1 MMLPSIEKR
10 SGFHTDCPHCGVRKV
25 AFTFPLGSLYPYM
38 IGGANLMAT
47 LAVCGNCDRPVMA
60 TFGGNNSA
68 RDFLRHPKRLDPS
81 SEPAVPSHTENS
93 VARRYKEALANM
105 SSGSRES
112 AIIMLRKTL
121 QLALRDGPKDRRSL
135 VEQIRAAAKAGTISK
150 ELAASADVVRLGG
163 NVAAHED
170 TIFSHDEVIA
180 LKDFTEMVLIYL
192 FTLPGMLDEWK
203 KRMETKKGRAKAHAR
218 RPPL

>member
-1 MMLPSIEKR
+1 
-10 SGFHTDCPHCGVRKV
+10 
-25 AFTFPLGSLYPYM
+25 
-38 IGGANLMAT
+38 MAT
-47 LAVCGNCDRPVMA
+47 LAACGNCDRPVMA
-60 TFGGNNSA
+60 TFGGNNA
-68 RDFLRHPKRLDPS
+68 TRDFLRHPERLDPS
-81 SEPAVPSHTENS
+81 SEPVVPNHTKNS
-93 VARRYKEALANM
+93 VARRYREALANM

-112 AIIMLRKTL
+112 AVIMFRKTL

-135 VEQIRAAAKAGTISK
+135 VDQIRAAAKAGTISK

-170 TIFSHDEVIA
+170 TIFYHDEVIA
-180 LKDFTEMVLIYL
+180 LKDFTEMVLMYL

-203 KRMETKKGRAKAHAR
+203 KRVETKKERAKAHGS